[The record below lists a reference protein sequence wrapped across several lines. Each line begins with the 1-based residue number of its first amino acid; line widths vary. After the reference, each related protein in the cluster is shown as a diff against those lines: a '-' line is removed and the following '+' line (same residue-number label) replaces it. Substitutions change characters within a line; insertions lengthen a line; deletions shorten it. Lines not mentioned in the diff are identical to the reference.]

1 MVYIFDMAGLTG
13 NTNLVSSGIQY
24 AIFIVGTAA
33 TFFFIDRT
41 GRRPLLIYGAIAMG
55 ICMFVVGGVLG
66 SYGTVLPDGLDGNLS
81 VKVKVTGS
89 PAYTVIA
96 FSYLM
101 ILAYSLT
108 LAPIAWVSYSFHP
121 FSPIIR

>member
-1 MVYIFDMAGLTG
+1 MAGLTG
-13 NTNLVSSGIQY
+13 NTGLVSSGIQY

-66 SYGTVLPDGLDGNLS
+66 SHGTMLPNGLDGNLS
-81 VKVKVTGS
+81 VKVQVTGS
-89 PAYTVIA
+89 PAFTVIA
-96 FSYLM
+96 FSYLLV
-101 ILAYSLT
+101 LAYSLT
-108 LAPIAWVSYSFHP
+108 LAPIAWVSFPSNMHWQCQV
-121 FSPIIR
+121 